1 MAIRNDPVG
10 QDTMDEL
17 QIFNNPDFGD
27 IRTMTIDGEAW
38 FVGKDVAAALGYAKP
53 ENALS
58 AHIDEED
65 KTTTLIQGTGS
76 NYKSKT
82 ILINESGLYS
92 LILSSKLPSARK
104 FKRWVTSEVLPTLRK
119 TGRYNIV
126 TAPAPAA
133 EQRVLTTDDYLKAAS
148 IVATCRNE
156 RLPYVMHYLTQGGF
170 EAPQIAEADR
180 SRADSAQA
188 IRLIR
193 DVKATYGMSN
203 AQIGRIVGLDR
214 TQVSGYANGQRGMS
228 AQRAARIVQQ
238 LTDALAQM
246 QGAQ

>member
-10 QDTMDEL
+10 QDTMDGL

-92 LILSSKLPSARK
+92 LILSSKLPTARK

-126 TAPAPAA
+126 TAPAPA
-133 EQRVLTTDDYLKAAS
+133 EQRILTTDDYLKAAS
-148 IVATCRNE
+148 IVAACRSE
-156 RLPYVMHYLTQGGF
+156 RLPYVMHYLTRGGF
-170 EAPQIAEADR
+170 DAPCFAAENNSGDPVE
-180 SRADSAQA
+180 A
-188 IRLIR
+188 IRLIM
-193 DVKATYGMSN
+193 DAKAIYGLNN

-214 TQVSGYANGQRGMS
+214 VQISRYANGQCGMS
-228 AQRAARIVQQ
+228 AQRAAKVVQQ
-238 LTDALAQM
+238 LTDALSQM

>member
-1 MAIRNDPVG
+1 MAMCNDHAG
-10 QDTMDEL
+10 RDAMDEL
-17 QIFNNPDFGD
+17 QVFSSPDFGD
-27 IRTMTIDGEAW
+27 IRTMIIDGEAW

-126 TAPAPAA
+126 TAPAPA
-133 EQRVLTTDDYLKAAS
+133 EQRILTTDDYLKAAS
-148 IVATCRNE
+148 IVAACRSE
-156 RLPYVMHYLTQGGF
+156 RLPYVMHYLTRGGF
-170 EAPQIAEADR
+170 DAPQIADADR

-188 IRLIR
+188 IRMIR

-214 TQVSGYANGQRGMS
+214 TQVSCYANGQRGMS

-246 QGAQ
+246 QGVQ